1 MKQYERKI
9 IIIIIIILS
18 RKEKEKREDR
28 RGDIPEQVELA
39 KKLQN

>member
-1 MKQYERKI
+1 MKQYERK

-18 RKEKEKREDR
+18 RKEKEKRERDR

>member
-1 MKQYERKI
+1 MKQYERK

-18 RKEKEKREDR
+18 RKEKEKRERDR

-39 KKLQN
+39 KELQN